1 MARAAEETWSDHW
14 RHAASGVPG
23 SDGRLG
29 AASGIALGIA
39 LGLVAWAAIAVAVWL
54 MVH

>member
-1 MARAAEETWSDHW
+1 MVRVAEETWSDHW
-14 RHAASGVPG
+14 RHAASGMSG

-29 AASGIALGIA
+29 AATGIALGIG
-39 LGLVAWAAIAVAVWL
+39 LGLVAWAAIAAAVWL